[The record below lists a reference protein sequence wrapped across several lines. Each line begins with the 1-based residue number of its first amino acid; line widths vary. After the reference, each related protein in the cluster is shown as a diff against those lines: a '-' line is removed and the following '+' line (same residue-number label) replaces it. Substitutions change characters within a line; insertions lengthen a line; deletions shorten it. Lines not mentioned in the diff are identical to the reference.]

1 MVEVMIATGDRR
13 DARRGGDRRIG
24 SAGEDRSTRDGA
36 VKGGAS
42 RCSPA
47 APHGRCPAMSAKVIR
62 DVCLMAAL
70 VIALVALRAVP

>member
-24 SAGEDRSTRDGA
+24 SAGEDRDGA

-70 VIALVALRAVP
+70 VITLVALRAMLA